1 MTGDIQPMN
10 GVGRYR
16 GDPPNDAELDVIV
29 VGGGQAGL
37 AMGWHLAERGLS
49 FLILDASAKTGDVWR
64 SKT

>member
-1 MTGDIQPMN
+1 
-10 GVGRYR
+10 
-16 GDPPNDAELDVIV
+16 VIV

-49 FLILDASAKTGDVWR
+49 FLIQDASEKTGDVRR